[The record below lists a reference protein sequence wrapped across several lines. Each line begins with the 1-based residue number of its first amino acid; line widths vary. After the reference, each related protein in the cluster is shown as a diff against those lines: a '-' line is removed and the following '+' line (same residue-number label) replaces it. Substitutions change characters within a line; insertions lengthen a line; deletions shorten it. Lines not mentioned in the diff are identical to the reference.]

1 MGLPAGRVA
10 FDPGDRR
17 WREVLDLGAALIS
30 AWLRP
35 AQAKPGDTPVD
46 EISQRRT
53 ILETTERLIG
63 GKAALWMLP
72 AYDPGGS
79 DSPPGAFINRSPS
92 IAFRIHWVGT
102 ANAPGRESL
111 PPGS

>member
-1 MGLPAGRVA
+1 MGLPAGRA
-10 FDPGDRR
+10 ALDPGDRR

-30 AWLRP
+30 TWLRP
-35 AQAKPGDTPVD
+35 ADAKPGDTPAD

-79 DSPPGAFINRSPS
+79 DSLPGALAVPTQWMRK
-92 IAFRIHWVGT
+92 AMDGLRLMK
-102 ANAPGRESL
+102 APGGESL